1 MWSYYGSKSKIVKKY
16 PHPKF
21 DTIIEPF
28 AGSARY
34 ALLHWE
40 NDIILVDKYDAIV
53 RLWKYL
59 QLCSNNDILS
69 LPKVSAGDNLKDIE
83 TLSLEEKTLMG
94 FLINPGSSTPKNVVS
109 RTFGNGKM
117 EERVERDK
125 ISIAS
130 NLHKIKHW
138 KIIQGDYTCLEN
150 IEATWFI
157 DPPYQFGGQW
167 YKTSVNNSHIDFS
180 SLADWSRSRNGQVMV
195 CENSKANWMDF
206 KFLSDMSGSKYKTKE
221 VIWTKNK

>member
-130 NLHKIKHW
+130 NLHKIKHFRVFMNLFKEKDVHKFMKLLW
-138 KIIQGDYTCLEN
+138 GIWPVRVEFFEVTN
-150 IEATWFI
+150 IKRK
-157 DPPYQFGGQW
+157 YQFAR
-167 YKTSVNNSHIDFS
+167 FF
-180 SLADWSRSRNGQVMV
+180 RMP
-195 CENSKANWMDF
+195 
-206 KFLSDMSGSKYKTKE
+206 
-221 VIWTKNK
+221 